1 MILYKPF
8 INVEKEYKKAPVHII
23 DKYNKEDKAVAS
35 ELGLLDRMIF
45 KTRLQ
50 KAFYTFK
57 DHKLSFQ
64 NRADARLLNHTKTEI
79 GKISKTFL
87 ENAFNIWGTEE
98 GGTNIGGLD

>member
-1 MILYKPF
+1 MVVSVCNVRGYYVLTIHTLILYKPI

-57 DHKLSFQ
+57 DHK
-64 NRADARLLNHTKTEI
+64 
-79 GKISKTFL
+79 
-87 ENAFNIWGTEE
+87 
-98 GGTNIGGLD
+98 